1 MVMNTYFVVPGAGDN
16 VTTFGTL
23 HDALTTPGLQNGDV
37 IQIEPG
43 SIPGTIVGGDLPA
56 VQHLTIQGDP
66 NSDLQAVPYFYLDS
80 KVLITPA
87 LQGFTLKHAQLDT
100 LNGTL
105 DFLTDGTITD
115 CRIENNFN
123 GISVALQGTSAAVIR
138 DTYFENANPLNQ
150 GNSLVTVQPADGS
163 NNLITDN
170 QFVGLTGSDLVLLNY
185 SGGANTTDVVAHN
198 TFVGNTGL
206 SPLMVVQNDNQ
217 GLTVQSNTFTD
228 YDASGTALEVHPT
241 VWNLQIVDNV
251 ITCPNGEFLSDG
263 ILVDAGKPTGPSSM
277 VIANNHIHTAGSG
290 SGIEFTAE
298 QPGFMVYAKVEGN
311 DLQGNGTGVLV
322 DIGNGGS
329 VAGID
334 LGGGAMGSWGCNDFR
349 GDAGGFWS
357 PNAAIAV
364 QALAAAG
371 PIQAQFNIFG
381 VADPTTVIHDGNTD
395 PTRATAVAANPL
407 EGNAAYVETLW
418 LDFLHRTGSLN
429 PSDNDAATF
438 VSLLYQGT
446 PAAVVAN
453 AIARS
458 PEALGIDVDGL
469 YHQFLGR
476 DADPAGRAGFVGML
490 QAGATL
496 EGVSG
501 AILTSPEYQ
510 SHYQNDGD
518 FVQSLY
524 PNLLRRTGSDAEIGG
539 WLSKLPQVG
548 RGGVAQAFL
557 ESQEFRDWEVADDYA
572 QLLNRTPSPDEVNTW
587 VGSGLDTLTID
598 AYFAASTEYV
608 QNG

>member
-1 MVMNTYFVVPGAGDN
+1 MNTYFVVPGTGDGT
-16 VTTFGTL
+16 TTFGTL
-23 HDALTTPGLQNGDV
+23 HDALTIPSIQQGDV

-43 SIPGTIVGGDLPA
+43 SNPGTIVGGDLPG
-56 VQHLTIQGDP
+56 VQNLTIQGDP
-66 NSDLQAVPYFYLDS
+66 TADLQAVPYFYLAS
-80 KVLITPA
+80 KVYITPQ
-87 LQGFTLKHAQLDT
+87 LQGFTLKHAELNT
-100 LNGTL
+100 FNGTL
-105 DFLTDGTITD
+105 DFITDGTITD
-115 CRIENNFN
+115 CRIENDFK
-123 GISVALQGTSAAVIR
+123 GISVALQNTSAAVIS
-138 DTYFENANPLNQ
+138 DTYFENANPANV
-150 GNSLVTVQPADGS
+150 GNSLVTVQPKDGS
-163 NNLITDN
+163 HNVITDN
-170 QFVGLTGSDLVLLNY
+170 QFVALTGSDLVLLNY

-198 TFVGNTGL
+198 NFVGNTGL

-263 ILVDAGKPTGPSSM
+263 ILVDAGNPTGPSSM
-277 VIANNHIHTAGSG
+277 IIANNHIHTAGNG

-298 QPGFMVYAKVEGN
+298 QPGFIFYAKVEGN
-311 DLQGNGTGVLV
+311 DLQGNGIGVLV

-349 GDAGGFWS
+349 GDTGGFWS

-364 QALAAAG
+364 QALAG
-371 PIQAQFNIFG
+371 QGSIQAQFNIFG
-381 VADPTTVIHDGNTD
+381 VADPTTVIRDGNTD

-407 EGNAAYVETLW
+407 VGNAAYVETLW

-438 VSLLYQGT
+438 VSLLNQGA
-446 PAAVVAN
+446 PAAAVAN

-458 PEALGIDVDGL
+458 PEALGIDVNDL
-469 YHQFLGR
+469 YHRFLGR

-490 QAGATL
+490 QAGGTL
-496 EGVSG
+496 EGVSE

-510 SHYQNDGD
+510 AHFQNDGD

-524 PNLLRRTGSDAEIGG
+524 PNLMHRMGSDAEIGG
-539 WLSKLPQVG
+539 WLAMLPQVG
-548 RGGVAQAFL
+548 RAGIAQAFL
-557 ESQEFRDWEVADDYA
+557 ESQEFRDWEVGDDYA
-572 QLLNRTPSPDEVNTW
+572 QLLERPASAAEVNWW
-587 VGSGLDTLTID
+587 VGTGLDLLTID
-598 AYFAASTEYV
+598 ATLAGSAEF
-608 QNG
+608 QMNG